1 MTSAPAGTTG
11 DERFQNRLEI
21 FITVGLGLAAILTA
35 LCVYLEDIHDDRAQ
49 LSFNEGVRHVTEA
62 TGAYVNANSQLT
74 ADEAVFREWYLTP
87 ESSRAATDLR
97 LTLMRKEIR
106 DDVSWWRHHFGVGPT
121 PFTEENPHYTNPE
134 GDRAEELTASANAS
148 FDDAKGEQSDGDRFI
163 IAGVIVATALFLFGV
178 AGVARQPRLK
188 LAMAIMGYVVFFTSA
203 AVVLTGL

>member
-11 DERFQNRLEI
+11 GERFQNRLEI
-21 FITVGLGLAAILTA
+21 FIAVGLGLSAILTA

-49 LSFNEGVRHVTEA
+49 LSFNEGVREVTEA

-87 ESSRAATDLR
+87 ERSAAADDLR

-121 PFTEENPHYTNPE
+121 PFTEENPRYTNPE
-134 GDRAEELTASANAS
+134 GDRAEELTATANAS
-148 FDDAKGEQSDGDRFI
+148 FTDAKDEQEDGDRFI
-163 IAGVIVATALFLFGV
+163 VAGVIVATALFLFGI
-178 AGVARQPRLK
+178 AGVAKQPRLK
-188 LAMAIMGYVVFFTSA
+188 LAMTIFGYTVFFASA
-203 AVVLTGL
+203 IVVVTGL